1 METKLILKQIGK
13 LSFEDK
19 MLIIEKTLKFIREN
33 DIKEGIAKAV
43 SEMISEYKTN
53 KDLTAFTEIDFENFY
68 EAR

>member
-19 MLIIEKTLKFIREN
+19 MLIIEKTLKFIREK
-33 DIKEGIAKAV
+33 DIKEGIVKAV